1 MAMTSGFSRQEA
13 TDLLGLC
20 AFAETDGPQ
29 PPIPDPRNTWDIV
42 FDSPVM
48 GPFDNKWQLWR
59 RKDKGPFAIAVRGT
73 VGAAGSI
80 IEDLIALMIR
90 AQGTLTVRGVG
101 HGYRFAADQSAGVHL
116 GFALATLLILNDPAN
131 GVIARL
137 GNQIPE
143 GSDVYITGHS
153 QGAAMATLLRSY
165 FHYSGGAPKNCSF
178 KTYVYAQPKP
188 GNVHYA
194 EDFESLFCDP
204 AMAFRLTNT
213 LDWVPEVPFTLQS
226 PDDIDKP
233 NPLSV
238 AASPTLLITLITKSL
253 AEVRVLIENHTRSH
267 FQQMAVAVA
276 QTKPAAAAAAGG
288 PSALLAAPFVA
299 NFLASLDY
307 VNAGT
312 DFPLEGTPCA
322 GAECHD
328 PLFEHHATTY
338 YGLLQSLATAPAG
351 S

>member
-1 MAMTSGFSRQEA
+1 MAMIPGFSVQEA

-42 FDSPVM
+42 FDSPVL

-59 RKDKGPFAIAVRGT
+59 RKDKGAFAIALRGT
-73 VGAAGSI
+73 VAAAGSI
-80 IEDLIALMIR
+80 IEDLIALMIK
-90 AQGTLTVRGVG
+90 AQGTLTVSGIG
-101 HGYRFAADQSAGVHL
+101 HSYRFAADQSAGVHL
-116 GFALATLLILNDPAN
+116 GFALATLLLLNDLAN
-131 GVIARL
+131 GMIARL
-137 GNQIPE
+137 RNQVPE
-143 GSDVYITGHS
+143 GSDVFITGHS

-165 FHYSGGAPKNCSF
+165 FHYSGGAPQNCSF

-204 AMAFRLTNT
+204 AMAFRVTNT

-238 AASPTLLITLITKSL
+238 VASPTLLITLVKKSL
-253 AEVRVLIENHTRSH
+253 GEVRAMIEIHTRSH

-288 PSALLAAPFVA
+288 PGALPAVPFVA
-299 NFLASLDY
+299 DFTASLDY

-328 PLFEHHATTY
+328 ALFEHHATTY
-338 YGLLQSLATAPAG
+338 YALLRSLATAPAG
-351 S
+351 T